1 MTVTR
6 RALIGSVPAIALA
19 APAVVRAADPVEI
32 SFLFPVAVGG
42 PITKIIDDYARA
54 FEAENP
60 AIKVRPVYSGSYV
73 DTLTKAQTQLK
84 AGDKLTMAVLLAV
97 DAFTLIDQQL
107 IVPVDELAQTPE
119 DKTWLASFYPAFL
132 ANGKIGGHLWSVPF
146 QRSTIVLYYNKDAF
160 KQAGLNPEAP
170 PETWAQHAEFAAKL
184 TQRQGDTV
192 QRWGTEIPGTG
203 FTYWLYQALITEAG
217 GTIANAEGTE
227 TYFDSP
233 KRSPRSA
240 TGSSSPPNTRRIRRA
255 WSIGGRRRAT
265 SSRAAPP

>member
-19 APAVVRAADPVEI
+19 APAVVRAAGPVEI

-42 PITKIIDDYARA
+42 PITKIIDDYARD

-60 AIKVRPVYSGSYV
+60 AIKVRPVYAGSYV

-84 AGDKLTMAVLLAV
+84 AGDKPTMAVLLAV
-97 DAFTLIDQQL
+97 DAFTLIDQTAHRAVRRAGADAGGQDLARQL
-107 IVPVDELAQTPE
+107 LPGLPRQRPDRRP
-119 DKTWLASFYPAFL
+119 Y
-132 ANGKIGGHLWSVPF
+132 LWSVPF

-160 KQAGLNPEAP
+160 KQAGLDPEAP
-170 PETWAQHAEFAAKL
+170 PATWAQHAEFAAKL

-203 FTYWLYQALITEAG
+203 FTYWLLPGAYH
-217 GTIANAEGTE
+217 
-227 TYFDSP
+227 
-233 KRSPRSA
+233 RSRRHYRQCRRHRNLFRQPRSRCRFA
-240 TGSSSPPNTRRIRRA
+240 LLARPLHQIPGAPAGTGRL
-255 WSIGGRRRAT
+255 GHH
-265 SSRAAPP
+265 AA